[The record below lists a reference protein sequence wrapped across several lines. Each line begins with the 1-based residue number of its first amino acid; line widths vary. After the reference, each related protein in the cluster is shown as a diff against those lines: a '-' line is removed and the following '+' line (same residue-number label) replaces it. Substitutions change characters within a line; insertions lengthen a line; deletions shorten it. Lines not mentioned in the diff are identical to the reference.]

1 MSCSNLNTGKVEYI
15 NSGNVAKA
23 VQASSSIPVLFA
35 PVEINGNLYVDGGLM
50 DNVPIKPLLNKCK
63 KIVAVDV
70 ASISSIEKVEGLNEL
85 MLRIFQMS
93 TSMQED
99 IGKNCDL
106 LINLDS
112 LSDYWLLDADKK
124 REIFDI
130 GYNYAKSL
138 NVSRLKKKWRFF

>member
-130 GYNYAKSL
+130 GYNYVKSL